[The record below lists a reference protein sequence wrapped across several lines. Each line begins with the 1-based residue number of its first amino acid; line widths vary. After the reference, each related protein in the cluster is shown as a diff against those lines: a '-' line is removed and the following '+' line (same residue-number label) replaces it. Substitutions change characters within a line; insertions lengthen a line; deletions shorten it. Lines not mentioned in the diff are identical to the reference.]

1 MKTFL
6 VKQKFRLGGERFDIK
21 DDRGVVNYQ
30 VEGSFFQIPKT
41 FTIYDVAG
49 EQVSEISKEVL
60 TFLPRFEIQIPD
72 IALDTK
78 PQIIK
83 LILISP
89 EGQLLSNDKTRAI
102 PKLNLK
108 TRKQG
113 QDFFT
118 DLTDLFTIN
127 IIDGK
132 SFGNL
137 KK

>member
-1 MKTFL
+1 MEEFFL
-6 VKQKFRLGGERFDIK
+6 DFRNQLIAII
-21 DDRGVVNYQ
+21 Q
-30 VEGSFFQIPKT
+30 Q
-41 FTIYDVAG
+41 
-49 EQVSEISKEVL
+49 
-60 TFLPRFEIQIPD
+60 FEIQIPD

-89 EGQLLSNDKTRAI
+89 EGQLLANDKTRAI
-102 PKLNLK
+102 LKLNFK

-118 DLTDLFTIN
+118 DLTNLFTSR

-137 KK
+137 KKMIPLPDRRFLPCHP